1 MPSPFKTS
9 GTTEKLVISAAT
21 LFARQGYHGTNTRD
35 IARIAGVSENTLF
48 RHFDN
53 KEALFWAALEWHTR
67 GLTFRRDLQEGLKR
81 NDPPEVIFPKIF
93 ELLADTATYK
103 TELIRLIAV
112 AFLELHYKIE
122 TYCEK
127 NLSPMITA
135 IHHYL
140 ALNVQRGVIA
150 DLDPTMLTAAFM
162 TLAAT
167 HPGVSRL
174 VGGSNSSHADS
185 REAARSYARFW
196 LNALVPKVASNAGET
211 AATNSAHGPNV
222 DEAAP

>member
-1 MPSPFKTS
+1 MQSPIKTS
-9 GTTEKLVISAAT
+9 GTTEKLIIAAAT

-53 KEALFWAALEWHTR
+53 KEALFWAALQWHTK
-67 GLTFRRDLQEGLKR
+67 GLVFRRDLQEGLKR
-81 NDPPEVIFPKIF
+81 NDPPDVMFPKIF
-93 ELLADTATYK
+93 ELFTDTATYK

-127 NLSPMITA
+127 NLSPIITA
-135 IHHYL
+135 IHQYL
-140 ALNVQRGVIA
+140 ALNVQRGIIA
-150 DLDPTMLTAAFM
+150 DLDPIMLTAAFM

-174 VGGSNSSHADS
+174 VGGDNPSHSDS
-185 REAARSYARFW
+185 REAARAYAKFW
-196 LNALVPKVASNAGET
+196 LTALVPKLSSKATDIPATHSASESRIDET
-211 AATNSAHGPNV
+211 TP
-222 DEAAP
+222 